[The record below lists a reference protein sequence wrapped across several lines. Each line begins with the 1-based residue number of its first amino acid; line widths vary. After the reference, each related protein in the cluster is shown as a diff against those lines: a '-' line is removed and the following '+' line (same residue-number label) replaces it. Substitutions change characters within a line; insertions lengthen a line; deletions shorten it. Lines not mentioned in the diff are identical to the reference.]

1 MNEQDFI
8 DKLLNYFLKKRLKVE
23 KIVNFKA
30 ERCTFVH
37 FNFNNQSYRLAI
49 GKDKQLSLS
58 FPSNVLITYGRNN
71 SIIEIAKIIGY
82 E

>member
-8 DKLLNYFLKKRLKVE
+8 DKLLNYFLKKRLKIE
-23 KIVNFKA
+23 KIVNFKV
-30 ERCTFVH
+30 EEVTHVH
-37 FNFNNQSYRLAI
+37 FNFNSQSYRLAI
-49 GKDKQLSLS
+49 GKDKQLNLS